1 MMLDKNQIRSV
12 SFQFIKQQKQH
23 TTSAR
28 LAQELITNIQCSG
41 ASRSFATE
49 VRALKVQ
56 EHSGLPLGGD
66 KGRLRGSSKLVLL
79 KLQKVLLKN
88 SMMTIQHLKQIG
100 KVKKLDRWVPHDWT
114 ASQKKKIISKCRLLI
129 LCSDSEPF
137 LNWIVMCDK
146 KWILYDSQWWRA
158 QWLNQEAAKHFQ
170 KPNLHPKRSW
180 SLFGDLLLNFGD
192 LEFSESWQNHYIWEV
207 CSANWWD
214 APKTEHT
221 CRQHRSTERVPF
233 FSMTTPGHMMYNQ
246 RFKSWTN
253 WSVKFCLICHT
264 HLTSRQLTTTSS
276 NTSTGHRMVS
286 KNSSNPE
293 AWIFTL

>member
-1 MMLDKNQIRSV
+1 MEMMLDKNQIRSV

-146 KWILYDSQWWRA
+146 KWILYDSQW
-158 QWLNQEAAKHFQ
+158 
-170 KPNLHPKRSW
+170 
-180 SLFGDLLLNFGD
+180 
-192 LEFSESWQNHYIWEV
+192 
-207 CSANWWD
+207 
-214 APKTEHT
+214 
-221 CRQHRSTERVPF
+221 
-233 FSMTTPGHMMYNQ
+233 
-246 RFKSWTN
+246 
-253 WSVKFCLICHT
+253 
-264 HLTSRQLTTTSS
+264 
-276 NTSTGHRMVS
+276 
-286 KNSSNPE
+286 
-293 AWIFTL
+293 

>member
-1 MMLDKNQIRSV
+1 MKSGFYKQPVMTSSV
-12 SFQFIKQQKQH
+12 
-23 TTSAR
+23 
-28 LAQELITNIQCSG
+28 
-41 ASRSFATE
+41 
-49 VRALKVQ
+49 V
-56 EHSGLPLGGD
+56 GL
-66 KGRLRGSSKLVLL
+66 RRSSKAPKAKLVPRTGHGHCLL
-79 KLQKVLLKN
+79 VCCQSDPLQL
-88 SMMTIQHLKQIG
+88 
-100 KVKKLDRWVPHDWT
+100 
-114 ASQKKKIISKCRLLI
+114 
-129 LCSDSEPF
+129 
-137 LNWIVMCDK
+137 
-146 KWILYDSQWWRA
+146 
-158 QWLNQEAAKHFQ
+158 
-170 KPNLHPKRSW
+170 
-180 SLFGDLLLNFGD
+180 
-192 LEFSESWQNHYIWEV
+192 SESWQNHYIWEV